1 MMHIEQVAGTMQT
14 TTQVVATLDQASS
27 QIESIVHTQRD
38 RHKQTTLLALNAALK
53 LHASA
58 NPAALAAQTAA
69 QGRAVRGVLKDV
81 AEIGQALIKQFAH
94 LPISRQT
101 IRRAGQQTWCRRH

>member
-58 NPAALAAQTAA
+58 NPAVLAAQTAA
-69 QGRAVRGVLKDV
+69 QAAPCVGCSKMWPRSDR
-81 AEIGQALIKQFAH
+81 
-94 LPISRQT
+94 
-101 IRRAGQQTWCRRH
+101 C